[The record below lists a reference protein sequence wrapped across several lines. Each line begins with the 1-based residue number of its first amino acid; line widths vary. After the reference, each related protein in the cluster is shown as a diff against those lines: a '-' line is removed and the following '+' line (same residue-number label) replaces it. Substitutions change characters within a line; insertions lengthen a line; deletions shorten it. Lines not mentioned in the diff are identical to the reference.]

1 MTQLQPPRSWTQ
13 AEKERFQSLPR
24 ETQEYL
30 HTREQQKGQTMS
42 GNPVMSAL
50 MLARAN
56 DRLVALKHE
65 EAPRSWSRS
74 AKLAFLH
81 LPPEIQV
88 YYVAH
93 EKQRDR
99 VVRRAQNDRAVALQ
113 KLATAEAMIADLEK
127 LQGDAQPSEQGK
139 PDATS
144 EIQDAAA

>member
-1 MTQLQPPRSWTQ
+1 MT
-13 AEKERFQSLPR
+13 
-24 ETQEYL
+24 
-30 HTREQQKGQTMS
+30 
-42 GNPVMSAL
+42 NPVMEAL

-65 EAPRSWSRS
+65 EAPRSWSRE

-99 VVRRAQNDRAVALQ
+99 VVRRAQNDRAVALKKLTSAEARIAELEA
-113 KLATAEAMIADLEK
+113 KLAGPAIQKTAEVTNGNPQI
-127 LQGDAQPSEQGK
+127 
-139 PDATS
+139 
-144 EIQDAAA
+144 AAA